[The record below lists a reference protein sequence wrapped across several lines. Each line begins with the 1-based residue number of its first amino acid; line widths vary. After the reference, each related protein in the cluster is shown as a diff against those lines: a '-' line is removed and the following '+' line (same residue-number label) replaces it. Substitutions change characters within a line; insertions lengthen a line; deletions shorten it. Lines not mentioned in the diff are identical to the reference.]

1 MSNDEELDERIAR
14 AMREIRREEPPP
26 DRAVD
31 AILAHVRR
39 RPRPL
44 RTARRSV
51 GLASLTVLAIAAAAA
66 IVMVVS
72 RPRNRAVEEPRRAA
86 AVARAADAQPVR
98 FSLDAPGVSRVAV
111 VGDFSNWR
119 PVALRRVD
127 GSAQWTITLPIAA
140 GRYTY
145 VFVVDGA
152 RWVADP
158 TAPVAPDADFGTG
171 GSVLVVERGRAGGA
185 S

>member
-1 MSNDEELDERIAR
+1 MSHDEELDERVAR
-14 AMREIRREEPPP
+14 AMRAIRREEPSD

-31 AILAHVRR
+31 AIVERVRQRPRPRR
-39 RPRPL
+39 RPR
-44 RTARRSV
+44 RAAGMASV
-51 GLASLTVLAIAAAAA
+51 ALLAAAAVVA
-66 IVMVVS
+66 IAVLAPRMA
-72 RPRNRAVEEPRRAA
+72 RPTDGARTPS

-98 FSLDAPGVSRVAV
+98 FSLDAPGVRNVSV

-127 GSAQWTITLPIAA
+127 GSARWTVTLPIAA

-158 TAPVAPDADFGTG
+158 AAPVAPDADFGTS
-171 GSVLVVERGRAGGA
+171 GSVLVVERGRTGGA

>member
-1 MSNDEELDERIAR
+1 MSHDEELDERVAR
-14 AMREIRREEPPP
+14 AMRAIRREEPPD
-26 DRAVD
+26 DRAAD
-31 AILAHVRR
+31 AILERVRR
-39 RPRPL
+39 RPRP
-44 RTARRSV
+44 RRANRRSAGV
-51 GLASLTVLAIAAAAA
+51 ASVALLAAAAVVAVAVA
-66 IVMVVS
+66 IPRLARRGDDA
-72 RPRNRAVEEPRRAA
+72 RPSAP
-86 AVARAADAQPVR
+86 VARAADAQPVR
-98 FSLDAPGVSRVAV
+98 FSLDAPGVSRVSV

-119 PVALRRVD
+119 PVALQRVD
-127 GSAQWTITLPIAA
+127 GSGRWTITLPIAA

-158 TAPVAPDADFGTG
+158 AAPVAPDADFGTS

>member
-1 MSNDEELDERIAR
+1 MSHDEELDERVAR
-14 AMREIRREEPPP
+14 AMRAMRRDEPPS
-26 DRAVD
+26 DGVVE
-31 AILAHVRR
+31 AIVQQVRR
-39 RPRPL
+39 RPRPR
-44 RTARRSV
+44 RTVRRSAGMASVALLAAAAVVAIATVVPRMARRTDDA
-51 GLASLTVLAIAAAAA
+51 LAPPVAAAAA
-66 IVMVVS
+66 G
-72 RPRNRAVEEPRRAA
+72 
-86 AVARAADAQPVR
+86 AQPVR
-98 FSLDAPGVSRVAV
+98 FSLDAPGVSRVSV

-127 GSAQWTITLPIAA
+127 GSGRWAITLPITA

-158 TAPVAPDADFGTG
+158 AAPVAPDADFGTG

>member
-1 MSNDEELDERIAR
+1 MSHDEELDERVAR
-14 AMREIRREEPPP
+14 AMGAIRRAEPP
-26 DRAVD
+26 DDDAVA

-39 RPRPL
+39 RPRP
-44 RTARRSV
+44 RRAARRSA
-51 GLASLTVLAIAAAAA
+51 GMASGALLAAAVVVAIAVA
-66 IVMVVS
+66 I
-72 RPRNRAVEEPRRAA
+72 PRLGRRTGDARAA
-86 AVARAADAQPVR
+86 ASVSRAADEQSVR
-98 FSLDAPGVSRVAV
+98 FSLDAPGVSRVSV

-127 GSAQWTITLPIAA
+127 GSGRWTITLPIAA

-152 RWVADP
+152 HWVADP